1 MVLVLTAEFAVT
13 LKQFRKHM
21 QYMNVLGLADMELTL
36 YSSPQ
41 MLLMGKPC
49 SSGSN

>member
-1 MVLVLTAEFAVT
+1 MVLVLTAVFAVT

-36 YSSPQ
+36 QQPTNVIH
-41 MLLMGKPC
+41 GKALFFW
-49 SSGSN
+49 